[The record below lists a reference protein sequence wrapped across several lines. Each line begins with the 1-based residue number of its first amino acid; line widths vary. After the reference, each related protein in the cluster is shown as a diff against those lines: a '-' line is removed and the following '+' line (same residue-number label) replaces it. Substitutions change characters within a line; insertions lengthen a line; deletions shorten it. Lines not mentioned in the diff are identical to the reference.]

1 MPEHAAYTGT
11 PEHSD
16 HLRLETEK
24 EFKIQQAAAVKRRK
38 PLLYGT
44 GNLGRESPLF
54 RDTAGVDSTYQP
66 DCADRDH
73 TSVPLSSR
81 RILLYGERE
90 TKGEGANAFSFS
102 VPVSLKRAPLS
113 TTLQTPVRTCLPSRY
128 Q

>member
-66 DCADRDH
+66 DCADRDQDQIRLFPSH
-73 TSVPLSSR
+73 RVASFST
-81 RILLYGERE
+81 ERE
-90 TKGEGANAFSFS
+90 RPKERERTPSA
-102 VPVSLKRAPLS
+102 SLYLS
-113 TTLQTPVRTCLPSRY
+113 L
-128 Q
+128 